1 MCILAATNKIQGIT
15 KFRDLL
21 CVSMSLFASHK
32 LGYTSQVVS
41 YIHLCRRSFPTF
53 DGCFPAKCPPPL
65 PWRVRK
71 PPSPTN
77 FIQLSDVPSSLC
89 RAAAQLRGRKAH
101 RCLSLQMSAN
111 VCNIADIAVASRSAN
126 LVSVG
131 FSGFNAQETSRNSSS
146 THEN

>member
-1 MCILAATNKIQGIT
+1 MCILTATNKIQGIT

-71 PPSPTN
+71 PPTESQRRWSRLVKALTAPASAEAPMM
-77 FIQLSDVPSSLC
+77 LWWDLC
-89 RAAAQLRGRKAH
+89 A
-101 RCLSLQMSAN
+101 
-111 VCNIADIAVASRSAN
+111 
-126 LVSVG
+126 
-131 FSGFNAQETSRNSSS
+131 S
-146 THEN
+146 THRSLHTHLVLRFTFQWSAWNITNRLLIKTKMKSYATQI